1 MLYCLNNPDEVIR
14 TLLPR
19 DEFCLQQ
26 IFQYN
31 CCTSNAEFIDQELG
45 HVLSESKACRNS
57 KTVVHIPSKHMT
69 SKGRWVL
76 VDFWSRRHITN
87 IQRHSDVKMKRLINV
102 GF

>member
-1 MLYCLNNPDEVIR
+1 MESPRKKNIRADIILLFDENFRHSFVFLVRFNEI
-14 TLLPR
+14 
-19 DEFCLQQ
+19 Q
-26 IFQYN
+26 IFQL
-31 CCTSNAEFIDQELG
+31 TFEFIAFG
-45 HVLSESKACRNS
+45 NK
-57 KTVVHIPSKHMT
+57 PSKHMT

>member
-1 MLYCLNNPDEVIR
+1 MKN
-14 TLLPR
+14 
-19 DEFCLQQ
+19 
-26 IFQYN
+26 
-31 CCTSNAEFIDQELG
+31 LG
-45 HVLSESKACRNS
+45 HFMIQFYLFIVCKHVLVSL
-57 KTVVHIPSKHMT
+57 IPSKHMT

>member
-1 MLYCLNNPDEVIR
+1 MLGR
-14 TLLPR
+14 GR
-19 DEFCLQQ
+19 G
-26 IFQYN
+26 
-31 CCTSNAEFIDQELG
+31 SGQEENRRYG
-45 HVLSESKACRNS
+45 YHRV
-57 KTVVHIPSKHMT
+57 IPSKHMT